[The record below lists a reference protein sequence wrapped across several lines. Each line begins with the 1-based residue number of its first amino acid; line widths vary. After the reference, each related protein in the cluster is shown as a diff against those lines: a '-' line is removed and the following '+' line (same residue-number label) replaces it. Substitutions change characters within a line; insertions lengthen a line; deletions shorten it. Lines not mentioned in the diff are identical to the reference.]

1 MASKSTLVELRGP
14 YYPEFRQFV
23 YSAGYTSLT
32 AVCSS
37 HYEHHESLT
46 LSTKFFLSYLKAP
59 RLVGAIAPSSAFLA
73 KALCQHARGAR
84 HLIELGAGTG
94 AITQYLREEF
104 PRATLVVVER
114 DAPMA
119 AALQRRFGKGI
130 VVADA
135 IQARKDLFIDIPE
148 QSVVVSSLP
157 FRSFP
162 ETVAAPVIT
171 LLRDFLLESPKRRL
185 VQYTYGQRVPFS
197 SPHRALAWKR
207 KELILRNV
215 PPAWVWTLQQSGTK
229 PLS

>member
-1 MASKSTLVELRGP
+1 MKLHDP
-14 YYPEFRQFV
+14 YYPECRQFV
-23 YSAGYTSLT
+23 YPAGLHK
-32 AVCSS
+32 APIPVCSS
-37 HYEHHESLT
+37 PYERNESLP

-59 RLVGAIAPSSAFLA
+59 GLVGAIAPSSVFLA
-73 KALCQHARGAR
+73 KALCRHARGAQ

-104 PRATLVVVER
+104 PAATLVAVER

-119 AALQRRFGKGI
+119 AALQQRFGTCI

-135 IQARKDLFIDIPE
+135 IQARTDLFKGIPD

-157 FRSFP
+157 FRSFT

-185 VQYTYGQRVPFS
+185 VQYTYGQRVPFG
-197 SPHRALAWKR
+197 SPHRALVWKR
-207 KELILRNV
+207 QKLILRNI
-215 PPAWVWTLQQSGTK
+215 PPAWVWTLQQSSIK
-229 PLS
+229 PVIQRT